1 MSRMVRLGIRILLI
15 LLVAAAA
22 LAAGGLAYLFRA
34 YPRVAPPSSVKVES
48 TPARIARGAY
58 LSRHVVG
65 CSDCHGERDWSKY
78 SAPQMRERE
87 GHGGMAFHLDIGTLY
102 GPNITPAAIGGWT
115 DGEVLRAMT
124 EGVSKDGRP
133 LFPLMPY
140 EAFAQM
146 SREDAESVIAFIRTL
161 PAVARDI
168 PPTVLKFPM
177 NLIVRTIPKP
187 VTLPASAPDRSDRIA
202 YGRYL
207 TTLASCSS
215 CHTRMVRGRPVPNMT
230 FAGGLEFH
238 PRTGGIQRSANITPD
253 METGIGRWTE
263 AQFVARFTS
272 IAALDDRA
280 LVLNGRRNTE
290 MPWRDYG
297 GMDPQDLSA
306 IYSYLR
312 TVPAVHNAVRQD

>member
-1 MSRMVRLGIRILLI
+1 
-15 LLVAAAA
+15 
-22 LAAGGLAYLFRA
+22 
-34 YPRVAPPSSVKVES
+34 
-48 TPARIARGAY
+48 
-58 LSRHVVG
+58 
-65 CSDCHGERDWSKY
+65 
-78 SAPQMRERE
+78 
-87 GHGGMAFHLDIGTLY
+87 MAFRLEIGTLY
-102 GPNITPAAIGGWT
+102 APNITPAALAGWT

-140 EAFAQM
+140 ENFAQM

-161 PAVARDI
+161 PSATRDV

-187 VTLPASAPDRSDRIA
+187 VTLPATAPDRSDRIA

-207 TTLASCSS
+207 TTVASCSS
-215 CHTRMVRGRPVPNMT
+215 CHTRMERGRPVPNMT

-253 METGIGRWTE
+253 METGIGRWSE
-263 AQFVARFTS
+263 GQFVARFTS
-272 IAALDDRA
+272 IAALDDGA
-280 LVLNGRRNTE
+280 LALNGRPNTE

-297 GMDPQDLSA
+297 GMEPQDLSA
-306 IYSYLR
+306 IYAYLR
-312 TVPAVHNAVRQD
+312 TVPAVRNVVRQN